1 MCISHTAAAH
11 PPNRNSGDRHAV
23 RIVYRAKRSCSIRE
37 LSRLSD
43 AQRAALSALFSGK
56 TIREAACVARVHRA
70 TVGRWLHHDPH
81 FRAAYNAWRQELID
95 SSRARLLRTAELT
108 TATVHRAIAKATA
121 ALPWPCSNIWV
132 WPPSAGPSDP
142 TLALDEITIEF
153 KEGRDAL
160 QERLHEACRLSSRF
174 LAASDKTRIESLR
187 REAEKA
193 SDPPDSTTP

>member
-1 MCISHTAAAH
+1 MSSESSIAPKEAAPSA
-11 PPNRNSGDRHAV
+11 
-23 RIVYRAKRSCSIRE
+23 E

-43 AQRAALSALFSGK
+43 PQRAALSALFSGK
-56 TIREAACVARVHRA
+56 AIREAACVARVHRV

-95 SSRARLLRTAELT
+95 SSRARLLRTAELA
-108 TATVHRAIAKATA
+108 TAIVHLAIAKGDGRL
-121 ALPWPCSNIWV
+121 ALALLKHLGLASEA
-132 WPPSAGPSDP
+132 SAGPSDP

-193 SDPPDSTTP
+193 SDPHDSTTP